1 MTKREKIIYPIFL
14 VLIILLMSFYFYK
27 TRGEQNSKLLVPTRE
42 EILKEGYPTNQAGE
56 TYGPA
61 IENMFPPDLMLATG
75 EDNVRGYIKLSE
87 SAGKVAE
94 SPEEAVELNRS
105 TKAYTI
111 PLYLQD
117 GETIIGKF
125 VLANT
130 RDSVK

>member
-75 EDNVRGYIKLSE
+75 EDNVRGYIKLSQ

-130 RDSVK
+130 RSGG